1 MLPRPLL
8 RRVRALEA
16 KIEPS
21 PTPPGCLFFPKE
33 VWEAGEDAL
42 HVWACEEAKKYG
54 SGPGGFVLMPEW
66 NQPEKTSCET
76 DRI

>member
-1 MLPRPLL
+1 MSPRPLL

-16 KIEPS
+16 KIEPP
-21 PTPPGCLFFPKE
+21 PTPPACLFFPKE

-54 SGPGGFVLMPEW
+54 SVPAGFVLMPEW
-66 NQPEKTSCET
+66 EEAPNL
-76 DRI
+76 RG